1 MLRSINMAYYRKEDW
16 NMFIA
21 SIDDRAKMHDKWEDW
36 HAEYL
41 KAKTTLILHGF
52 TVKDVIV
59 DINELKEYCKKRGIK
74 NDGSARSQFVI
85 GK

>member
-1 MLRSINMAYYRKEDW
+1 MARFINIAYYRKEDW
-16 NMFIA
+16 SRFIE
-21 SIDDRAKMHDKWEDW
+21 SIDDKMKMQNKWEEW
-36 HAEYL
+36 HADYL
-41 KAKTTLILHGF
+41 KTKTTLILHGF

-59 DINELKEYCKKRGIK
+59 DINELKDYCKERGIK